1 MHALVVTH
9 KQHRCLGPCQISSI
23 ESFFFSTP
31 LEILCFRGDGSC
43 SPSPLAKK
51 INMYLVENMFNIVCK
66 DKCLAHFFQGN
77 VIASTSKTIGN
88 DLVPIIELI
97 QDLLLKKKK
106 RELNWVF
113 QDVWAI
119 KFLWAKAIIG
129 NDGKMT

>member
-1 MHALVVTH
+1 
-9 KQHRCLGPCQISSI
+9 
-23 ESFFFSTP
+23 
-31 LEILCFRGDGSC
+31 
-43 SPSPLAKK
+43 
-51 INMYLVENMFNIVCK
+51 MYLVENMFNIVCK

-97 QDLLLKKKK
+97 QDLLPKKNRKKKW
-106 RELNWVF
+106 ELNWVF